1 MHRLENNAVSSV
13 ADSSNPGRCFVGDPK
28 TNDDDSDSS
37 SSGNR
42 SGGDSAIPYSL
53 RIRSTHLHPQP
64 LAVLA
69 LVQALVVGNLVLLVD
84 EGSVSVLAI
93 ASAITPLST
102 GRWIERIGRGAGEA
116 YFMTAIVAM
125 SCGM

>member
-1 MHRLENNAVSSV
+1 MLENNAVSSV
-13 ADSSNPGRCFVGDPK
+13 ADSSNL
-28 TNDDDSDSS
+28 
-37 SSGNR
+37 
-42 SGGDSAIPYSL
+42 GGALSATRKRPMTTATPPPPPATAAAVIPYPL

-64 LAVLA
+64 LAILA
-69 LVQALVVGNLVLLVD
+69 LVQALVEGNLVLLVD